1 MAVPLYQ
8 RIAAERMTRAAHVIR
23 DPTAS
28 PLERSQAAKAL
39 RSQTVRSAAA
49 QVRPPARQK
58 TKTGKKSKKR
68 TQEKAKTPSE
78 AARKGWETRRA
89 KAEKARKRSE
99 ASKKGWET
107 RRAKA
112 ERYRNLSPEA
122 QRMEASLKG
131 MANKLKR
138 EKSIT
143 QKEYN
148 EIMEMD
154 PQIVHDMLKDDKVT
168 ADYYYEYDPNPAAHE
183 GRGPGQEL
191 IARYREYTGRAAA

>member
-8 RIAAERMTRAAHVIR
+8 RIAAERMT
-23 DPTAS
+23 
-28 PLERSQAAKAL
+28 QAARLMHDLSTSPAVRSRAGQVL
-39 RSQTVRSAAA
+39 RSSAVRAAAA
-49 QVRPPARQK
+49 QARPPARQK

-78 AARKGWETRRA
+78 AARKVWETRRA

-112 ERYRNLSPEA
+112 ERYKNLSPEA

-131 MANKLKR
+131 MANKLQR
-138 EKSIT
+138 EGSIT